1 MASCRQIENW
11 LQSYLDNELG
21 NADKLI
27 LEQHLTGCKG
37 CEALLQQQKKTAAI
51 LFEALQDKRLHKD
64 FTQQVL
70 GHLPE
75 MDMTQSLANETTWRT
90 KNPHRITQ
98 RFFQLLPVFVPVLL
112 LIFGLALYYAW
123 PNDDYI
129 SNRVVGMVLQTHG
142 DVMWSRDIDTI
153 RRTARIEQWV
163 NESDRFETSSES
175 GLIIA
180 LVGPT
185 NISLD
190 VSTRIKIEDSRRIT
204 VESGRVWLDVSPE
217 DRYFQVYTPTGRIMV
232 FGTRFEVAVVND
244 ETMVT
249 VEHGEVQVENEVTF
263 AVLRAGDRAKLST
276 NTSLLRENLES
287 TETIAQWAKDMIP
300 NAAAEASFIAS
311 ISPEERVIVQ
321 AEQVFVVDTQNH
333 KIKAIR
339 LRWSESDSGTI
350 ESGYHVYVADDRM
363 EPVFKKYLP
372 KDIFLNAS
380 RREIDVE
387 MPDST
392 ALLNARILHIKL
404 IPEKVHSQVDVIFNE
419 IAAIGY

>member
-21 NADKLI
+21 NTEKLI
-27 LEQHLTGCKG
+27 LEQHLAECRV
-37 CEALLQQQKKTAAI
+37 CETLLQQQKKTAVL
-51 LFEALQDKRLHKD
+51 LFEALQDKRLHRD
-64 FTQQVL
+64 FTPQVL
-70 GHLPE
+70 GHLPD

-90 KNPHRITQ
+90 KNPHRISQ

-123 PNDDYI
+123 PNDDFI

-142 DVMWSRDIDTI
+142 DVVWSRDIDSV
-153 RRTARIEQWV
+153 RRTARLEQWV
-163 NESDRFETSSES
+163 NEADRFETGTES

-190 VSTRIKIEDSRRIT
+190 VSTRIKIEDSRQIT

-232 FGTRFEVAVVND
+232 FGTRFEVAVGND

-249 VEHGEVQVENEVTF
+249 VEHGEVQVENDVTF
-263 AVLRAGDRAKLST
+263 AVLRAGDRAKLSL
-276 NTSLLRENLES
+276 NTPFERDNVENS
-287 TETIAQWAKDMIP
+287 ETIGLWAKNLLPD
-300 NAAAEASFIAS
+300 AASEASFKAS
-311 ISPEERVIVQ
+311 LVPLNSVIVQ
-321 AEQVFVVDTQNH
+321 ADQVFVVDTQNH
-333 KIKAIR
+333 RIKAIR
-339 LRWSESDSGTI
+339 LRWSDSESGTI
-350 ESGYHVYVADDRM
+350 DGGYHVYVADDRM
-363 EPVFKKYLP
+363 EPVFKKYLS
-372 KDIFLNAS
+372 KEIFQNTS
-380 RREIDVE
+380 RREIDVQ
-387 MPDST
+387 MPDND

-404 IPEKVHSQVDVIFNE
+404 IPEKIHSQADIMFNE